1 MTAWERSKEI
11 KKKPS
16 RVQLQ
21 RGRKAWASARG
32 EPSVHKQAEEKHRQ
46 LGQRLQAILAS
57 VPDIIME
64 VDLNKVYTWANSAG
78 LEYFGPDVIGKEA
91 AYYFEGEQ
99 DTYSKVEVLFRGD
112 ESVIYLESWQRRR
125 DGQVRLLAWWC
136 KALKDSQGRMMG
148 ALSTARDITDSKRAD
163 QKLEEHDRQLEDLVR
178 ERTSE
183 LERAHQQ
190 IEKILQSAGEGI
202 FGVDLQGRLKFINEA
217 GARMLGWRADDLM
230 GQEIHPLIHVARP
243 DGMPSAG
250 EECLIRR
257 VLTTG
262 LPFSEAR
269 AQYRRKDGTFISVE
283 FTGTPILSGD
293 SPIGAVIVFRDIT
306 ERIQAEEERKKHVE
320 NLEIFNKAM
329 IDREKRIIEIK
340 EEVNRLCLELGREP
354 KYPIVWE

>member
-1 MTAWERSKEI
+1 M
-11 KKKPS
+11 
-16 RVQLQ
+16 
-21 RGRKAWASARG
+21 GRRDARTEG
-32 EPSVHKQAEEKHRQ
+32 IQAEKKHRQ

-99 DTYSKVEVLFRGD
+99 DTYSKVESLFRGD
-112 ESVIYLESWQRRR
+112 ERVIDVESLQRRR
-125 DGQVRLLAWWC
+125 DGQKRLLSWWC
-136 KALKDSQGRMMG
+136 KSLKDIQGRTIG
-148 ALSTARDITDSKRAD
+148 ALSTARDITD
-163 QKLEEHDRQLEDLVR
+163 QKKAEQELEERDRHLQELVR
-178 ERTSE
+178 IRSSE
-183 LERAHQQ
+183 LERTHQQ

-202 FGVDLQGRLKFINEA
+202 FGVDLQGRLTLINEA
-217 GARMLGWRADDLM
+217 GSRMLDWKAEDLI
-230 GQEIHPLIHVARP
+230 GQDIRPIIHAVRP
-243 DGMPSAG
+243 DGMSSAG
-250 EECLIRR
+250 EECLIQR
-257 VLTTG
+257 VLTSG
-262 LPFSEAR
+262 LPFSEAK

-283 FTGTPILSGD
+283 FTGAPILSGD

-306 ERIQAEEERKKHVE
+306 ERIQAEEERWTHVE
-320 NLEIFNKAM
+320 DLEKFNKAM